1 MNVNVTNSSFRK
13 ILVLCVDVDDDL
25 GRKTGIRGPVIGK
38 EENLKAATALAVAD
52 PTEADANAIFGAVRV
67 YEETKREAP
76 EAEVE
81 IVTITGH
88 PKTDLRADQEIIRQ
102 MDAVTERFRPDFI
115 VLVSDGADDERVIPL
130 LLRYCQTIS
139 VRRVIVQQSRNLEE
153 TYFLLKR
160 YIDKLLESPGTRAI
174 ALGVPGTAIFLAALF
189 YLLGLQ
195 RFFLVGVGL
204 TTGILLLDRAFNI
217 VGRVASIVN
226 YFGRDIGAISF
237 VVGLIGLLTTSGM
250 IYNEATSLAN
260 RFTAYILIA
269 KIMEDS
275 SLMVAAS
282 MAIMFLG
289 SFVEKVVKHEDPYE
303 RLLGA
308 LMSVLVWPALKF
320 SGEYLLGRI
329 SLETLFF
336 VEVFLAFA
344 GVGFFFVTL
353 KLKRRASLRERY

>member
-1 MNVNVTNSSFRK
+1 MNTDVTRSRFRK
-13 ILVLCVDVDDDL
+13 ILVLCVDIDDDL
-25 GRKTGIRGPVIGK
+25 GRKAGIKGPVIGR

-67 YEETKREAP
+67 YEETREEAP

-81 IVTITGH
+81 VVTVTGH

-102 MDAVTERFRPDFI
+102 MDAVTKRFKPDFI
-115 VLVSDGADDERVIPL
+115 ILVSDGADDERVIPL

-153 TYFLLKR
+153 TYFLLKK
-160 YIDKLLESPGTRAI
+160 YIDKLLESPETRAI
-174 ALGVPGTAIFLAALF
+174 ALGVPGIAIFLAALF

-195 RFFLVGVGL
+195 RFFLVGLGL
-204 TTGILLLDRAFNI
+204 TIGLLLLDKAFSI
-217 VGRVASIVN
+217 VKRVVSIVN

-237 VVGLIGLLTTSGM
+237 VVGLIGLLATFGM
-250 IYNEATSLAN
+250 IYNEATSLAH
-260 RFTAYILIA
+260 RFTAYILLA

-275 SLMVAAS
+275 SFMVAVS
-282 MAIMFLG
+282 MTVMFFG
-289 SFVEKVVKHEDPYE
+289 SFLEKLIKHEDPYE

-308 LMSVLVWPALKF
+308 LMSILVWPALKF
-320 SGEYLLGRI
+320 SGEYLFGRI

-336 VEVFLAFA
+336 VEVFLTFA
-344 GVGFFFVTL
+344 GVGFFFITL
-353 KLKRRASLRERY
+353 KLKRGASLRK